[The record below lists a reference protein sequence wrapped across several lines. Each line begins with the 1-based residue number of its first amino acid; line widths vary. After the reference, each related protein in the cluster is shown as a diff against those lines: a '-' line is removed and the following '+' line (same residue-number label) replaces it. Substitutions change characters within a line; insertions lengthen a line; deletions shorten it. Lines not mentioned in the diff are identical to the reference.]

1 MDFKPFRDAISN
13 QYDKLQTTGNLYT
26 VQIDKDKLWEH
37 YLASFPAGSNPI
49 FRERTDHDCSTCK
62 SFIRNV
68 GAVVAIID
76 NKLVS
81 VWDINPDTQM
91 DSAYWTVT
99 SAMNEL
105 ITSLPIDNIFRFDCR
120 IQLHATTKEL
130 LPDQSIRIWNH
141 FSANVHK
148 PFKVIDGSEAQQ
160 LGEAKQ
166 RVESFKRA
174 LTELTSSAVETAID
188 LCDSIYR
195 GTEFKPSI
203 LKFREAQEEF
213 AAHCLNGTDDLWLWS
228 NYTHPNAGIRNTA
241 IGTLLIDLSDNVDV
255 VIAVVKFEKV
265 VAPQNYKRTTAVVTP
280 QMIKS
285 ATTTIHELGL
295 EPALF
300 RRYAT
305 INDISVTNVLWAN
318 KASAAVMKNSLEA
331 ILLKEVKP
339 AKPIQSKSTTEITLT
354 DFIANIAPTA
364 KSIELLLENKHTANL
379 CSLITEATPNSG
391 KLFKWDNPFSW
402 SYNDGATDSYLTEQ
416 VKDRGGRVDGAFRFS
431 HSWNEL
437 EPNQS
442 LMDLHVFMPG
452 CQIPSSGGGSDLPKS
467 KRVGWNCRQDTLSGG
482 VQDVD
487 YTTEAPKG
495 YIPVENITF
504 PDIKRMPEGV
514 YTCKIH
520 NWRFRSTGGRG
531 TAEIEFN
538 GQLFSYTY
546 PQTKNHDWVTIAE
559 VTLKDGVF
567 TIDHKLPHSQTSK
580 KVWNLDTQ
588 IFHKVT
594 AIMYSPN
601 FWDNQSIG
609 NQHTIFTLED
619 CTNPEPTRGI
629 YNEFLSNELQTHRKA
644 FDLIGDKFKCDPI
657 PGNLSGIGFSHTIQN
672 EFTIKADGRQYTV
685 KVK

>member
-1 MDFKPFRDAISN
+1 MNFQNFRDAISN
-13 QYDKLQTTGNLYT
+13 QYDKLQAIGNLYT
-26 VQIDKDKLWEH
+26 VQIDKDRLWQH

-49 FRERTDHDCSTCK
+49 YRERTEHDCSVCK

-68 GAVVAIID
+68 GAVVAIIN

-81 VWDINPDTQM
+81 VWDIDPDTQM
-91 DSAYWTVT
+91 DGVYWTVT
-99 SAMNEL
+99 SAMNGL

-120 IQLHATTKEL
+120 IQLHTATKEL

-141 FSANVHK
+141 FSANINK
-148 PFKVIDGSEAQQ
+148 PFKVTDGSEAQQ

-166 RVESFKRA
+166 RVELFKRA
-174 LTELTSSAVETAID
+174 LVELSPLATDTAID

-195 GTEFKPSI
+195 GTEFKPLVQDF
-203 LKFREAQEEF
+203 LKAQAQFEIAPNPE
-213 AAHCLNGTDDLWLWS
+213 LWLWS
-228 NYTHPNAGIRNTA
+228 NYTHRVAGIRNTA
-241 IGTLLIDLSDNVDV
+241 IGTLLIDLSEGIDV
-255 VIAVVKFEKV
+255 EVAVAKFEKV
-265 VAPQNYKRTTAVVTP
+265 VAPQNYKRTSAVVTP

-285 ATTTIHELGL
+285 ATQTIHELGL
-295 EPALF
+295 EPALE

-318 KASAAVMKNSLEA
+318 KASAAVMKNSLES

-339 AKPIQSKSTTEITLT
+339 TKATQSKSATEITLA
-354 DFIANIAPTA
+354 DFIENITPTA
-364 KSIELLLENKHTANL
+364 QSIELLLENKHIPNL
-379 CSLITEATPNSG
+379 CSLITESTSNSG
-391 KLFKWDNPFSW
+391 NLFKWDNPFSW
-402 SYNDGATDSYLTEQ
+402 SYNGGATDSYLTEQ
-416 VKDRGGRVDGAFRFS
+416 VKARGGRTDGAFRFS

-452 CQIPSSGGGSDLPKS
+452 CKVPSLGGGPDLPES
-467 KRVGWNCRQDTLSGG
+467 KRVGWNCRQDHSSGG
-482 VQDVD
+482 IQDVD

-520 NWRFRSTGGRG
+520 NWKFRSTGGRG

-567 TIDHKLPHSQTSK
+567 TIDHKLPHNQTSK
-580 KVWNLDTQ
+580 KVWNLQTQ
-588 IFHKVT
+588 TFHKVT
-594 AIMYSPN
+594 AIMHSPN

-644 FDLIGDKFKCDPI
+644 FDLIGEKFKCDPI
-657 PGNLSGIGFSHTIQN
+657 PGNLSGVRFSHTVQN
-672 EFTIKADGRQYTV
+672 EFTVKADGIQYTV

>member
-1 MDFKPFRDAISN
+1 MEFKPFRDKISD
-13 QYDKLQTTGNLYT
+13 QYDKLQATGNLYT
-26 VQIDKDKLWEH
+26 VQIDKDKLWQH

-49 FRERTDHDCSTCK
+49 FRERTDHDCSACK

-81 VWDINPDTQM
+81 VWNTHPDNI
-91 DSAYWTVT
+91 DPAYYEVAV
-99 SAMNEL
+99 SMKQL
-105 ITSLPIDNIFRFDCR
+105 IESLPIDNIFRFDCR
-120 IQLHATTKEL
+120 IQLHSTTKEL

-141 FSANVHK
+141 FSANVNK
-148 PFKVIDGSEAQQ
+148 PFKVTDGSEAQQ

-166 RVESFKRA
+166 KFELFKRA
-174 LTELTSSAVETAID
+174 LTELTPSAIETTLD
-188 LCDSIYR
+188 LCDSIYK
-195 GTEFKPSI
+195 GIEFKPTVQA
-203 LKFREAQEEF
+203 FQEAQTQF
-213 AAHCLNGTDDLWLWS
+213 NQSSSQDLWLWQ
-228 NYTHPNAGIRNTA
+228 NYQSKVTGIRNTA
-241 IGTLLIDLSDNVDV
+241 IGTLLIDLSDNIDV
-255 VIAVVKFEKV
+255 EIAVTKFEKL

-280 QMIKS
+280 QMIKN
-285 ATTTIHELGL
+285 ATATIHDLGL
-295 EPALF
+295 EPALT

-318 KASAAVMKNSLEA
+318 KASAAVMKNSLES
-331 ILLKEVKP
+331 ILLKEVKVP
-339 AKPIQSKSTTEITLT
+339 TKTAKSSTEMTLA
-354 DFIANIAPTA
+354 DFMQNIAPTA
-364 KSIELLLENKHTANL
+364 QSIELLLENRHTANL
-379 CSLITEATPNSG
+379 CSLITESTPNSG
-391 KLFKWDNPFSW
+391 NLFKWNNPFSW
-402 SYNDGATDSYLTEQ
+402 SYNGGATDSYLTEQ
-416 VKDRGGRVDGAFRFS
+416 VKARGGRIDGAFRFS

-452 CQIPSSGGGSDLPKS
+452 CKVPSSGGGPNLSKS
-467 KRVGWNCRQDTLSGG
+467 KRVGWNCRQDLSSGG

-487 YTTEAPKG
+487 YTSEAPKG

-504 PDIKRMPEGV
+504 PDIKRMPEGT

-520 NWRFRSTGGRG
+520 NWQFRSTGGRG

-546 PQTKNHDWVTIAE
+546 PQTKNHDWITIAE

-567 TIDHKLPHSQTSK
+567 TIDHKLPHNQTSK
-580 KVWNLDTQ
+580 TVWNLNTQ
-588 IFHKVT
+588 AFHKVT
-594 AIMYSPN
+594 AIMHSPN

-644 FDLIGDKFKCDPI
+644 FDLIGEKFKCDPI

-672 EFTIKADGRQYTV
+672 EFTVKADGRQYTI
-685 KVK
+685 KIK

>member
-1 MDFKPFRDAISN
+1 MNFQNFRDAIES
-13 QYDKLQTTGNLYT
+13 QYNKLQATGNLYT
-26 VQIDKDKLWEH
+26 VQIDKDQLWQH
-37 YLASFPAGSNPI
+37 YLASFPTGSNPI
-49 FRERTDHDCSTCK
+49 YRERTNHDCSACK

-76 NKLVS
+76 DKLVS
-81 VWDINPDTQM
+81 VWNIHPDNI
-91 DSAYWTVT
+91 DPAYYEVAI
-99 SAMNEL
+99 SMKQL
-105 ITSLPIDNIFRFDCR
+105 IESLPIDNIFRFDCR

-166 RVESFKRA
+166 KVESFKRA
-174 LTELTSSAVETAID
+174 LTELTPSAIETAID

-195 GTEFKPSI
+195 GVEFKPI
-203 LKFREAQEEF
+203 VQAFQEAQTQF
-213 AAHCLNGTDDLWLWS
+213 NKSSNQDLWLWQ
-228 NYTHPNAGIRNTA
+228 NYQSKVTGIRNTA
-241 IGTLLIDLSDNVDV
+241 IGTLLIDLSENIDV
-255 VIAVVKFEKV
+255 EIAVKKFESV
-265 VAPQNYKRTTAVVTP
+265 VAPANYKRTTAVVTP

-285 ATTTIHELGL
+285 ATQTIYDLGL
-295 EPALF
+295 EPALE

-318 KASAAVMKNSLEA
+318 KASAAVMKNSLES

-339 AKPIQSKSTTEITLT
+339 TKVAQSKSTTEITLA
-354 DFIANIAPTA
+354 DFLVNIAPTA
-364 KSIELLLENKHTANL
+364 QSIELLLENKHTPNL

-391 KLFKWDNPFSW
+391 KLFKWDNSFSW
-402 SYNDGATDSYLTEQ
+402 SYNGGATDSYLTEQ
-416 VKDRGGRVDGAFRFS
+416 VKARGGRVDGAFRFS

-437 EPNQS
+437 ERNES

-452 CQIPSSGGGSDLPKS
+452 CEVPSSGGGPDLPHG
-467 KRVGWNCRQDTLSGG
+467 KRVGWNCRQDSVTGG
-482 VQDVD
+482 IQDVD
-487 YTTEAPKG
+487 YTSEAPKG

-520 NWRFRSTGGRG
+520 NWQFRSTGGRG

-538 GQLFSYTY
+538 GQVFSYTY
-546 PQTKNHDWVTIAE
+546 PQTKKHDWVTIAE
-559 VTLKDGVF
+559 VTLKNGVF

-580 KVWNLDTQ
+580 KVWNLQTQ
-588 IFHKVT
+588 AFHKVT
-594 AIMYSPN
+594 AIMHSPN

-629 YNEFLSNELQTHRKA
+629 YNEFLSNDLQTHRKA
-644 FDLIGDKFKCDPI
+644 FDLIGEKFKCDPI
-657 PGNLSGIGFSHTIQN
+657 PGNLSGIGFSHTVPN
-672 EFTIKADGRQYTV
+672 DFTV
-685 KVK
+685 KVDNRQYIIKVK